1 MKTAE
6 QRARLIELRDVVI
19 PNIPDDELDMR
30 KVFGKRCCVLGH
42 ARQRFIPSTAQVDV
56 FFGIS
61 YAEFKHMFSSLL
73 PNDKADLMSRVTDV
87 LEADL

>member
-19 PNIPDDELDMR
+19 PNIPDDELDMEIP
-30 KVFGKRCCVLGH
+30 FGAKCCVLGH
-42 ARQRFIPSTAQVDV
+42 ARMTLIPTTADTAA
-56 FFGIS
+56 FFGIK
-61 YAEFKHMFSSLL
+61 YQEFFHMFSAGL

-87 LEADL
+87 IEADL